1 LTSSPEQTSITRRRY
16 IDCLRGVAVLI
27 MLLAHT
33 SDAWTADAERST
45 EAFRRILI
53 LGGFGAPLF
62 LWLAGIASVLSAE
75 RTFHRSGSRKTAALS
90 VFRRGVEIFI
100 LAFLFRLQAFIVSPG
115 ASLVTLFRVDILNV
129 MGPSIAAAGLVWWCS
144 RNRIAV
150 GLAYATLAIAFAVSA
165 PLVRIAGWVNA
176 LPVGA
181 QWYLKPAGD
190 LTNFTLFPW
199 AGFVFAGGAAGVLIA
214 ASRDQRT
221 EMRVQLSLAAAGAAL
236 TALGFYSASLP
247 TIYSQSSFWT
257 SSPTYFT
264 IRTGVMMLALTATY
278 ALERVAA
285 RRGTTLPWLERLG
298 RRSLFVYWI
307 HVELVYGYATWPIRH
322 RLEIWETTIAWL
334 AFSMMMYGFV
344 VLRARL
350 VARWQ
355 TRGSAPS
362 PLYSNS

>member
-1 LTSSPEQTSITRRRY
+1 LTSSPEQTSITRRHY

-45 EAFRRILI
+45 EAFQRVLI

-75 RTFHRSGSRKTAALS
+75 RTFRRNGSRKAAALS

-115 ASLVTLFRVDILNV
+115 ASPVTLFRVDILNV
-129 MGPSIAAAGLVWWCS
+129 MGPSIAAAGLVWGLS
-144 RNRIAV
+144 RNRTAIT
-150 GLAYATLAIAFAVSA
+150 LTYATLAVAFAMSA
-165 PLVRIAGWVNA
+165 PLVRMAEWVNA

-181 QWYLKPAGD
+181 QWYLRPAGD

-199 AGFVFAGGAAGVLIA
+199 SGFVFAGGSVGVLIA
-214 ASRDQRT
+214 AARDQRT

-236 TALGFYSASLP
+236 TVLGFYGASLP
-247 TIYSQSSFWT
+247 TIYRQSSFWT
-257 SSPTYFT
+257 SSPTYSA
-264 IRTGVMMLALTATY
+264 IRTGVMTLAL
-278 ALERVAA
+278 AA
-285 RRGTTLPWLERLG
+285 FYVLARAAGDRGSILPRLERLG
-298 RRSLFVYWI
+298 RRSLFVYWV

-322 RLEIWETTIAWL
+322 RLELWETALAWL
-334 AFSMMMYGFV
+334 AFSMMIYGFV
-344 VLRARL
+344 VLRDRL
-350 VARWQ
+350 VDRWRIKG
-355 TRGSAPS
+355 TTPS
-362 PLYSNS
+362 PLFSSS